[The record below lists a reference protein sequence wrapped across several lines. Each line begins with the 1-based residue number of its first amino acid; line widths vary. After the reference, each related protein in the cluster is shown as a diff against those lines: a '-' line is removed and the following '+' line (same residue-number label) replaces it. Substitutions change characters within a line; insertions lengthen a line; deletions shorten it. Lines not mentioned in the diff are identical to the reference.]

1 MRNDIIIIIQSFNEK
16 LRYKCLYLFFNINPL
31 INTHLTNDRI
41 HLKLEKSKLT
51 KTEELLKNM
60 EGDKNLTKCK

>member
-51 KTEELLKNM
+51 KTEEQ
-60 EGDKNLTKCK
+60 C

>member
-1 MRNDIIIIIQSFNEK
+1 MVKNSLEMTNDIIIIIIQSFNEK
-16 LRYKCLYLFFNINPL
+16 LRYKCLYLFFNINPF

-51 KTEELLKNM
+51 KPEEQ
-60 EGDKNLTKCK
+60 C